1 MAKDKKN
8 KVEEVKEEVAELENL
23 NVSLEENQEIKL
35 DEAPVDNEETKEET
49 ENTESTEEVG
59 EDLVKGLETGL
70 ENTDDIPEQIENL
83 EEESNEEE
91 NQEIKLD
98 EAPEE
103 DIEVIDMNNNEVS
116 LLAKGDVTAPRGFVP
131 TFNKTKIGE
140 YGCFKGRTFQI
151 VGKDVAVWCDNG
163 KQFSLS
169 SIAME

>member
-8 KVEEVKEEVAELENL
+8 KVEEVKEEVPELENL
-23 NVSLEENQEIKL
+23 NVSPEENQEIKL

-49 ENTESTEEVG
+49 ENTESTEEEIGDEV
-59 EDLVKGLETGL
+59 
-70 ENTDDIPEQIENL
+70 PEEENL
-83 EEESNEEE
+83 EEE

-103 DIEVIDMNNNEVS
+103 EIEVIDMNNKEVS

-131 TFNKTKIGE
+131 TINKTKIGE
-140 YGCFKGRTFQI
+140 YGCFNGRTFQI

-169 SIAME
+169 SIE

>member
-8 KVEEVKEEVAELENL
+8 KVEEVKEEVTELENL
-23 NVSLEENQEIKL
+23 NVSPEENQEIKL
-35 DEAPVDNEETKEET
+35 DEAPVDNEEIKEET
-49 ENTESTEEVG
+49 ENTDSTEEEIGDEVP
-59 EDLVKGLETGL
+59 EEETK
-70 ENTDDIPEQIENL
+70 DL
-83 EEESNEEE
+83 EEENLEEE

-103 DIEVIDMNNNEVS
+103 EIEVIDMNNKEVS

-131 TFNKTKIGE
+131 TINKTKIGE
-140 YGCFKGRTFQI
+140 YGCFNGRTFQI

-169 SIAME
+169 SIE

>member
-8 KVEEVKEEVAELENL
+8 KVEEVKEEVTELENL
-23 NVSLEENQEIKL
+23 NVSPEENQEIKL
-35 DEAPVDNEETKEET
+35 DEAPVDNEETNEET
-49 ENTESTEEVG
+49 DNTESTENEELG
-59 EDLVKGLETGL
+59 EEL
-70 ENTDDIPEQIENL
+70 P
-83 EEESNEEE
+83 EEEIQNVEKESTEEE

>member
-8 KVEEVKEEVAELENL
+8 KVEEVKEEVTELENL

-35 DEAPVDNEETKEET
+35 DEAPVDNEET
-49 ENTESTEEVG
+49 ENTDSTEEEIGDEVP
-59 EDLVKGLETGL
+59 EEETKDLKE
-70 ENTDDIPEQIENL
+70 ENL
-83 EEESNEEE
+83 EEE

-103 DIEVIDMNNNEVS
+103 EIEVIDMNNKEVS

-131 TFNKTKIGE
+131 TINKTKIGE
-140 YGCFKGRTFQI
+140 YGCFNGRTFQI

-169 SIAME
+169 SIE

>member
-8 KVEEVKEEVAELENL
+8 KVEEVKEEVTELENL
-23 NVSLEENQEIKL
+23 DVSPEENQEIKL

-49 ENTESTEEVG
+49 ENTDSTEEEIGDEVP
-59 EDLVKGLETGL
+59 EEETK
-70 ENTDDIPEQIENL
+70 DL
-83 EEESNEEE
+83 EEENLEEE

-169 SIAME
+169 SIE

>member
-8 KVEEVKEEVAELENL
+8 KVEEVKEEVTELENL
-23 NVSLEENQEIKL
+23 NVSPEENQEIKL

-49 ENTESTEEVG
+49 ENTDSTEEEIGDEVP
-59 EDLVKGLETGL
+59 EEETK
-70 ENTDDIPEQIENL
+70 DL
-83 EEESNEEE
+83 EEENLEEE

-103 DIEVIDMNNNEVS
+103 EIEVIDMNNKEVS

-131 TFNKTKIGE
+131 TINKTKIGE
-140 YGCFKGRTFQI
+140 YGCFNGRTFQI

-169 SIAME
+169 SIE

>member
-8 KVEEVKEEVAELENL
+8 KVEEVKEEFTELENL
-23 NVSLEENQEIKL
+23 NISPEENQEIKL

-49 ENTESTEEVG
+49 ENTDSTEEKIGDEVP
-59 EDLVKGLETGL
+59 EEETK
-70 ENTDDIPEQIENL
+70 DL
-83 EEESNEEE
+83 EEENLEEE

-103 DIEVIDMNNNEVS
+103 EIEVIDMNNKEVS

-131 TFNKTKIGE
+131 TINKTKIGE
-140 YGCFKGRTFQI
+140 YGCFNGRTFQI

-169 SIAME
+169 SIE